1 MTMIAS
7 GDFGAGH
14 RRRVADLTLARV
26 PQRSFGD
33 TSWVTLALQSCA
45 LHLTPAIRSGN
56 AHRIASAVRAIAHAP
71 TPEQVDDIVGAA
83 CDTML
88 SEGYADRDSR
98 LISNVVGARGVIA
111 EVVAEV
117 RERSERD
124 AHAPA
129 LLRETV
135 ETYVRIVGL
144 LDQRIAQRLEAVG
157 KLSARIGSAMHLPA
171 PALFDLE
178 LAGRLYDVG
187 ALATGAVDERP
198 VAGEAFLKSVP
209 SLAYLAPIVRSQHER
224 FDGTGRPDGLA
235 REEIPLA
242 SRIICVAAAFVDLVT
257 DTGSREAV
265 LPATACR
272 KLAAAAGTQFDPNV
286 VAAIHH
292 LLRFRHRTN
301 RSA

>member
-7 GDFGAGH
+7 GDFGTGR

-33 TSWVTLALQSCA
+33 TSWVTLALESCA
-45 LHLTPAIRSGN
+45 QHLTPAIRSGN
-56 AHRIASAVRAIAHAP
+56 AHSIANAVRAIAHAP
-71 TPEQVDDIVGAA
+71 TPEQVDDIVDAA

-88 SEGYADRDSR
+88 SEGYAARDSR
-98 LISNVVGARGVIA
+98 LISNVVSARKVIA
-111 EVVAEV
+111 DVVAEV
-117 RERSERD
+117 HERSERD

-157 KLSARIGSAMHLPA
+157 RLSRRIGAAMHLPA

-178 LAGRLYDVG
+178 LAGRLHDIG
-187 ALATGAVDERP
+187 ALATGAAEERP
-198 VAGEAFLKSVP
+198 VAGEAFLRSVP
-209 SLAYLAPIVRSQHER
+209 SLAYLAPVVRSQRER
-224 FDGTGRPDGLA
+224 YDGTGRPDGLS

-242 SRIICVAAAFVDLVT
+242 SRII
-257 DTGSREAV
+257 S
-265 LPATACR
+265 
-272 KLAAAAGTQFDPNV
+272 
-286 VAAIHH
+286 
-292 LLRFRHRTN
+292 
-301 RSA
+301 

>member
-1 MTMIAS
+1 MIAPGGFAS
-7 GDFGAGH
+7 GH
-14 RRRVADLTLARV
+14 RRRVADSTLARV
-26 PQRSFGD
+26 SERSFGD

-45 LHLTPAIRSGN
+45 QYLAPAIQSGN
-56 AHRIASAVRAIAHAP
+56 SHSIASAVRAIAHAP
-71 TPEQVDDIVGAA
+71 TPEQVEDIVGAA

-88 SEGYADRDSR
+88 SEGYAARDSR
-98 LISNVVGARGVIA
+98 LISNVVNARKVIA
-111 EVVAEV
+111 DAVAEV
-117 RERSERD
+117 HERAERD
-124 AHAPA
+124 VHAPA

-157 KLSARIGSAMHLPA
+157 ILAARIGTVMHLPA
-171 PALFDLE
+171 PALFDIE
-178 LAGRLYDVG
+178 LAGRLHDIG
-187 ALATGAVDERP
+187 ALATGAVEERP
-198 VAGEAFLKSVP
+198 AAGEAFLRSVP
-209 SLAYLAPIVRSQHER
+209 SLAYLAQIVRSQQER

-242 SRIICVAAAFVDLVT
+242 SRIISVAAAFVDMVT

-272 KLAAAAGTQFDPNV
+272 KLAGAAGTQFDPNV
-286 VAAIHH
+286 VAATHQ
-292 LLRFRHRTN
+292 LLRFRQRTN

>member
-1 MTMIAS
+1 MIAS
-7 GDFGAGH
+7 GDFTSGQ

-33 TSWVTLALQSCA
+33 TSWVTLALESCA
-45 LHLTPAIRSGN
+45 QHLAPAIRSGN
-56 AHRIASAVRAIAHAP
+56 AHSVASAVRAIAHAP
-71 TPEQVDDIVGAA
+71 TPEQVDDIVAAA

-88 SEGYADRDSR
+88 SEGYAGRDSR
-98 LISNVVGARGVIA
+98 LIANVGSARTVIA
-111 EVVAEV
+111 EVVSEV
-117 RERSERD
+117 HERSERD

-157 KLSARIGSAMHLPA
+157 KLAARIGSAMHLPA

-178 LAGRLYDVG
+178 LAGRLYDIG
-187 ALATGAVDERP
+187 ALATGAVEERP
-198 VAGEAFLKSVP
+198 VAGEAFLRSVP
-209 SLAYLAPIVRSQHER
+209 SLAHLAPIVRSLHER

-242 SRIICVAAAFVDLVT
+242 SRVISVAAAFVDLVT

-265 LPATACR
+265 LPGMACR
-272 KLAAAAGTQFDPNV
+272 KLAAAAGTQFDPAV
-286 VAAIHH
+286 VAATHQ